1 MEPLTSKVNP
11 HFSITKEQATV
22 SLFNTGPVYAGHAM
36 IVVERLDEQGKLVVG
51 QYEVLGKIVVTR
63 TAGEIFQRTLGNSQG
78 YIAQIRIIE
87 QASYTY
93 PGDYADLASKSWY
106 AKPEAVK
113 KMIRSIKE
121 QQAKIEG
128 AIAQGKELS
137 DLYQTAGSQRW
148 WWLGGNGGESC
159 LTWAEK
165 KLRIAGIEP
174 QGSWLDYIK
183 AMPVLHV
190 EFKLFN

>member
-1 MEPLTSKVNP
+1 MESLTSKVNP
-11 HFSITKEQATV
+11 HFSITKEQAAV

-87 QASYTY
+87 QPSYTY

-121 QQAKIEG
+121 QQAKIEE

-137 DLYQTAGSQRW
+137 DLYW
-148 WWLGGNGGESC
+148 N
-159 LTWAEK
+159 
-165 KLRIAGIEP
+165 
-174 QGSWLDYIK
+174 
-183 AMPVLHV
+183 
-190 EFKLFN
+190 